1 MARNFQL
8 AEDFIDAHP
17 EAAARVLEEQSPDSA
32 SVVVDAIADELSMK
46 ALANMLPYH
55 AARCLQRLS
64 TDSAAKYLGGI
75 APPLAATIL
84 RHTSPDY
91 RAGILD
97 AMPRNARI
105 RVRTIL
111 RYARSTVGAWT
122 DTRVLT
128 ARLDLS
134 AGDALARFR
143 SNEDIVHPSVYVVDE
158 KRKFCGWTDIASL
171 LRAPEERALREI
183 MRPATHQIRS
193 SATLDSI
200 LFHAGWDTEDHL
212 PVTDRSDVF
221 MGVLRHVDLRKA
233 VTTHTPN
240 EVQDTGPGSIL
251 DLTNIWYLGMAD
263 LITASFAPDIF
274 RAPGR
279 S

>member
-32 SVVVDAIADELSMK
+32 SVVVDAIADELSVK
-46 ALANMLPYH
+46 ALANMLPYY

-64 TDSAAKYLGGI
+64 TESAAKYVGGV
-75 APPLAATIL
+75 APQLAATIL
-84 RHTSPDY
+84 RHTDPDY
-91 RAGILD
+91 RTRILD
-97 AMPRNARI
+97 AMPRNSRI

-134 AGDALARFR
+134 AGNALTRYRNNGDVA
-143 SNEDIVHPSVYVVDE
+143 HPVVYVIDE
-158 KRKFCGWTDIASL
+158 KRRFRGTADIASL
-171 LRAPEERALREI
+171 LRAPVDCPLEKI
-183 MRPATHQIRS
+183 MRAAVHRIRAAAS
-193 SATLDSI
+193 LESV
-200 LFHAGWDTEDHL
+200 LFHAGWDTEDYL
-212 PVTDRSDVF
+212 PVTDQSGGF
-221 MGVLRHVDLRKA
+221 IGILRHVDLRRA
-233 VTTHTPN
+233 VATNTPS
-240 EVQDTGPGSIL
+240 ETPDTEPGSIL
-251 DLTNIWYLGMAD
+251 DLANIWYLGMAD

-274 RAPGR
+274 RAPGK